1 MRNVKVDTVGNLL
14 TDEKLIGEIPL
25 YHQQITTSGGL
36 IFKYYHYDV
45 EKNRIH
51 LIADSANEFYTYYN
65 GIIYHIGYTGNVD
78 EQEMIA
84 FVRDFILKNEVQT
97 LQLQQMTMDDNW
109 WVNGGKSMVIAVS
122 LLLIL
127 IGTTY
132 FVVRAKPKKS
142 KWIISGLVFIFFMAP
157 LLSWII
163 SMTIGI
169 YYGEGFAAAGMLVI
183 TFPILEIIS
192 ISVFIRGLMLKKQ
205 Q

>member
-1 MRNVKVDTVGNLL
+1 MKKTIKMNERELHRLISESVKRVLNEHEDDWFEEYDTAY
-14 TDEKLIGEIPL
+14 IGR
-25 YHQQITTSGGL
+25 TSA
-36 IFKYYHYDV
+36 YYGD
-45 EKNRIH
+45 
-51 LIADSANEFYTYYN
+51 T
-65 GIIYHIGYTGNVD
+65 
-78 EQEMIA
+78 
-84 FVRDFILKNEVQT
+84 
-97 LQLQQMTMDDNW
+97 DDNW

-142 KWIISGLVFIFFMAP
+142 KWQITGLALIFFIAP

-192 ISVFIRGLMLKKQ
+192 ISVFIRGIMLKKQ